1 MTYIFIN
8 WSEEAL
14 SGDQT
19 QVSLDQVVSLSPVFD
34 EETVTESV
42 VGHVVQDL
50 EVVSVVDGHTT
61 SKVVVK
67 RILLNDR
74 PIRKEDIVIVT

>member
-1 MTYIFIN
+1 MPKTYISVN
-8 WSEEAL
+8 RSEEAL

-19 QVSLDQVVSLSPVFD
+19 QVSLDQVVSLSSVFD
-34 EETVTESV
+34 EEAVTESV
-42 VGHVVQDL
+42 VSHVVQDL
-50 EVVSVVDGHTT
+50 EVVSVMDGHTT

-74 PIRKEDIVIVT
+74 PFL